1 MLRPTEVLTDGSFLA
16 QLYPAPT
23 ARRRNE
29 PGIERRV
36 IEDALDTPA
45 GPGRETYRLIT
56 ALLDEH
62 ACPAELLAA
71 TYHERWEIETA
82 LDEVK
87 VHQWAQ
93 PRPLQSK
100 HPCEVIQEVS
110 GLLLAHLALRTVMHQ
125 AALREG
131 IDPDRLSFDSGRIA
145 RCRIVYH
152 GLGGRQGGV

>member
-82 LDEVK
+82 LDEV
-87 VHQWAQ
+87 
-93 PRPLQSK
+93 R
-100 HPCEVIQEVS
+100 CTS
-110 GLLLAHLALRTVMHQ
+110 GPSHVRSRASTRARSSRKCPGYCSPISRFAPSCTKRRCARASIPTASASIAVASP
-125 AALREG
+125 AAG
-131 IDPDRLSFDSGRIA
+131 SFTMD
-145 RCRIVYH
+145 
-152 GLGGRQGGV
+152 